1 MEKEENWTGKRICKG
16 GVNNEF
22 FLVQEPLREEVHHF
36 LKRVRSNLSLG
47 PLLRDG
53 FLKFYIGLSRSLQ
66 AHEVMIMPYAC
77 VTQIHS
83 NLSLNFQT

>member
-16 GVNNEF
+16 GVNNEY

-66 AHEVMIMPYAC
+66 AHEG
-77 VTQIHS
+77 
-83 NLSLNFQT
+83 

>member
-16 GVNNEF
+16 GVNNEY

-36 LKRVRSNLSLG
+36 KRVRSNLSFG

-53 FLKFYIGLSRSLQ
+53 FL
-66 AHEVMIMPYAC
+66 
-77 VTQIHS
+77 
-83 NLSLNFQT
+83 